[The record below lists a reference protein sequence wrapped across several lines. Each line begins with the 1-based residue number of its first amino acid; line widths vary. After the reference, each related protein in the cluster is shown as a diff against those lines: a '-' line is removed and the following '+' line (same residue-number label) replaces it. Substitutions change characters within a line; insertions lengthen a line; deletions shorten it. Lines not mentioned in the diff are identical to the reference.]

1 MAIKNNIKAV
11 CEWWLNNVP
20 IGLGVI
26 IALIFFNSHYFLC
39 I

>member
-26 IALIFFNSHYFLC
+26 IALIFLTALFFM